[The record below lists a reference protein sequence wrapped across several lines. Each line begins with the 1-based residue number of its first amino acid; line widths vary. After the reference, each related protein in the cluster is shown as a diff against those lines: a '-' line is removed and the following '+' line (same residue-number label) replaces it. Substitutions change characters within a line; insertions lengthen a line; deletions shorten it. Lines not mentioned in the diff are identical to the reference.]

1 LSDGANVHDFR
12 FLFSLA
18 RRKHEVHLVSFFH
31 EELSASLEK
40 NGIIVHHVKLPSMR
54 SSLYGNYII
63 SPLIFKRMV
72 TKLKPDIV
80 HSGWLQSY
88 GFYSA
93 FADYHPILSMP
104 WGSDILL
111 WPKRS
116 RILKEITRFALS
128 RADMITCDCEQV
140 KKEILELVDF
150 PPERIIVFPW
160 GIDLNKFKPSSG
172 DGGIRKKL
180 GWEDK
185 PVVVHT
191 RKLLDLYGVRYV
203 MRAIPEVIKEV
214 PNAMFLMCGSGPLE
228 NEMKKTARNYGIS
241 SHIYFA
247 GNVANEE
254 LPKFLNSADIY
265 VSGSLYDGTSV
276 SLLEAMAC
284 GLPVVVTDVPAILE
298 WVQDGKNGSVVP
310 RRDSSTLARNIVE
323 LLNDSALRKTFSRE
337 NLAIAKKRADWEKN
351 LDILEDIYRELR
363 HLSRPRVNHVNVR

>member
-1 LSDGANVHDFR
+1 LSDGVNVHDFR

-18 RRKHEVHLVSFFH
+18 KRKHEVHLVSFFH

-40 NGIIVHHVKLPSMR
+40 NGIFVHHVKLPSMR
-54 SSLYGNYII
+54 SSLYANYII
-63 SPLIFKRMV
+63 SPLLFRRMV

-104 WGSDILL
+104 WGTDIFL
-111 WPKRS
+111 WPKKS
-116 RILKEITRFALS
+116 TILKAITRFTLS

-140 KKEILELVDF
+140 KKDILELVDF

-160 GIDLNKFKPSSG
+160 GIDLKIFNPSSG

-180 GWEDK
+180 GWDDK
-185 PVVVHT
+185 PVFVHT

-203 MRAIPEVIKEV
+203 MRAIPKVLKEV
-214 PNAMFLMCGSGPLE
+214 PNAMFLFCGSGPLE
-228 NEMKKTARNYGIS
+228 NEMIETARNYGIS
-241 SHIYFA
+241 SHVYFA

-254 LPKFLNSADIY
+254 LPRFLNSADIY

-310 RRDSSTLARNIVE
+310 RRDSSTLARRIVE
-323 LLNDSALRKTFSRE
+323 LANDSTLRKTFSRE

-351 LDILEDIYRELR
+351 LDILENIYRRLPNLPRLR
-363 HLSRPRVNHVNVR
+363 IEHAN

>member
-1 LSDGANVHDFR
+1 VKICYLSDGANVHDFR

-116 RILKEITRFALS
+116 RVLKEITRFALS
-128 RADMITCDCEQV
+128 RADMITCDCEEV
-140 KKEILELVDF
+140 KKEILGLVDF

-160 GIDLNKFKPSSG
+160 GIDLKTFNPKVG
-172 DGGIRKKL
+172 DGGIRRKL
-180 GWEDK
+180 EWENK
-185 PVVVHT
+185 SVIIHT
-191 RKLLDLYGVRYV
+191 RQLWESYGARYLIE
-203 MRAIPEVIKEV
+203 AITSIVKEV
-214 PNAMFLMCGSGPLE
+214 PDARFLFCGTGPLE
-228 NEMKKTARNYGIS
+228 MQLKETVKNQGLSTYVCFTGYVPNQ
-241 SHIYFA
+241 
-247 GNVANEE
+247 E
-254 LPKFLNSADIY
+254 LAKYLNSADLY
-265 VSGSLYDGTSV
+265 VSCSLSDGTSV

-298 WVQDGKNGSVVP
+298 WVAHGKNGLVVP
-310 RRDSSTLARNIVE
+310 RMNSKMLSRRIIE
-323 LLNDSALRKTFSRE
+323 LLRDGAMRKRFSEE
-337 NLAIAKKRADWEKN
+337 NLMITRNRADWERN
-351 LDILEDIYRELR
+351 LDILEDIYEG
-363 HLSRPRVNHVNVR
+363 LSRHREMNP